1 MEYQEIV
8 QSLLNIKKFCI
19 EKESCYKCEFYI
31 SRTCVLTCGKT
42 PKTFRIPDTIIKKAA
57 KYADKNSGSE
67 SNEETIKESD

>member
-1 MEYQEIV
+1 MEYQELV

-19 EKESCYKCEFYI
+19 EKNSCNQCDFYI

-57 KYADKNSGSE
+57 KYADKISGSE
-67 SNEETIKESD
+67 SNEKVIKESD